1 MIWPDF
7 LSHITEFVKKKSP
20 PSNWDDQYHVGPL
33 RLRGHLQATWKL
45 RQLEVWSIWMI
56 SFFFGLQTST
66 LKTMCFSQR
75 NPIINMIA
83 DPILVW
89 MFWSRP
95 PSKQPLRIW
104 WMYRKALLSGGGKDA
119 MKHHEVVSN
128 ILKRCLFST
137 FFHLLKMTK
146 FDKYFHLSWNF
157 GVASSQKWPPRSF
170 HFQYRGY
177 L

>member
-7 LSHITEFVKKKSP
+7 LSHITEFVKKNPHLPTGMINITSGPWGYVATYKPLESCD
-20 PSNWDDQYHVGPL
+20 NWKFE
-33 RLRGHLQATWKL
+33 AF
-45 RQLEVWSIWMI
+45 EWSV
-56 SFFFGLQTST
+56 FFFGLQTST